1 MGTRATLLPHR
12 LLRRSL
18 AVTES
23 RQPLPPST
31 QGHVPV
37 PLLRGCSSLDSGAAG
52 LQSDRIFVTS
62 AKTLLP
68 RKVPF
73 RGSGGPEAASA
84 GGFAP
89 LEHPPHCLLGG
100 LQGPVRHGSK
110 PPLLVGQPGSEHR
123 TAAPSHP
130 GMPLAPN
137 VPSSSLGGSR
147 CPPVLPGPLA
157 STPGSVPFRQ
167 GTAPVPPSGTPLHT
181 CPVTDPGLS
190 CKWGPWVIAAGH
202 FSSTWRAQCRIPWSE
217 PAALGDS
224 GK

>member
-1 MGTRATLLPHR
+1 MDQRRLLP
-12 LLRRSL
+12 
-18 AVTES
+18 
-23 RQPLPPST
+23 
-31 QGHVPV
+31 
-37 PLLRGCSSLDSGAAG
+37 GA
-52 LQSDRIFVTS
+52 
-62 AKTLLP
+62 LLP
-68 RKVPF
+68 WSTPHTACWEDSRVP
-73 RGSGGPEAASA
+73 SA
-84 GGFAP
+84 TAQS
-89 LEHPPHCLLGG
+89 HHCLWASQVLSTG
-100 LQGPVRHGSK
+100 QRPPPTPASPGPQMYH
-110 PPLLVGQPGSEHR
+110 
-123 TAAPSHP
+123 TAPRAGADWAPSHP